1 MNIAIVLP
9 HLAPSQLRDE
19 VFDIIN
25 RNRSVSNNSYT
36 IFFENA
42 APCFSSVVAP
52 IMNVS
57 ELKHFRGRAIH
68 FTLSSPRFTLN
79 SIYQVETI
87 LYSYDLDWLSSH
99 PDYISNVKL
108 YRNDKL
114 KLVTRSDS
122 YANLL
127 SKYCNKKVETKTL
140 ESLLLEERHLNE
152 K

>member
-25 RNRSVSNNSYT
+25 RNRNNTNNSYT
-36 IFFENA
+36 VFFENA
-42 APCFSSVVAP
+42 APCFSSVIAP

-87 LYSYDLDWLSSH
+87 LYSYDLDWLSGH
-99 PDYISNVKL
+99 PDYISNVQL

-127 SKYCNKKVETKTL
+127 SKYCNKHVERKEL
-140 ESLLLEERHLNE
+140 EKLMLEEHNV
-152 K
+152 